1 MYLYIYTHTHTH
13 TQAMAA
19 FSYSVGSM
27 FKDLVHTL
35 FLILVLLM
43 AFGSALS
50 IQEEEPFNSGFDVT
64 IVRLLQ
70 EVGSG
75 CTKAIAAIR
84 MLVELTLSPSSD
96 SSKRCSP

>member
-1 MYLYIYTHTHTH
+1 MCIYLHTHTHTH

-27 FKDLVHTL
+27 FKDLLHTL

-50 IQEEEPFNSGFDVT
+50 ILEEEPFNSGFDVT
-64 IVRLLQ
+64 VVRLLQ

-75 CTKAIAAIR
+75 
-84 MLVELTLSPSSD
+84 
-96 SSKRCSP
+96 